1 MIFRP
6 RRSSDTNRFVYWQ
19 VGLFFLASGV
29 WVVSLVSGY
38 TKLTGVAIGILLVAL
53 LLGAMGRRS
62 SEE

>member
-6 RRSSDTNRFVYWQ
+6 RRTAEANRFVYWQ

-38 TKLTGVAIGILLVAL
+38 TKLTGVAIGILLAAL
-53 LLGAMGRRS
+53 IVGAIGRRLGD
-62 SEE
+62 E